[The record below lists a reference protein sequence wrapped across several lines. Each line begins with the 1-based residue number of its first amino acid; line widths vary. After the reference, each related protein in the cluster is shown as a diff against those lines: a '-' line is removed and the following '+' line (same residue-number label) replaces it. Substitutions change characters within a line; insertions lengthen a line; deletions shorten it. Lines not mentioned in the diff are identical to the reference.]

1 MVIKRS
7 PGGPC
12 RWRAV
17 NFEIH
22 LWSSGMNADCIWRSI
37 CIQHVQVEAG
47 LNSDPG
53 NDSFWDKSV
62 TLTMLIDLL
71 TSTCRSTQV
80 EIASTDLWPQGM
92 FTFSEMLEL
101 VESES
106 SFGAYVCH
114 RRPGGSLAT
123 SDLVRCMCVCMCVI
137 VVIWAEWADVGLW
150 VAVCFLAKI
159 SLQRPTCKTTF
170 ASLTQ
175 SQAISQSFRV
185 FISCRSMRVATF
197 FHFSKLFLYKITV
210 SFTMV
215 IKRSPGGPYRWRA
228 VNFEIHLWSS
238 GMNGADCIW
247 RSISIQHVQLQVE
260 AGLNSDPGNDSFWD
274 KIRGA
279 KHVDR
284 STH

>member
-1 MVIKRS
+1 MWTGWANVGLWVAVCFLAKIFYIGLHVNPRLHAWHSHWQSRSHFAFSSLSNQWEIRLFFHFSKLFFKKITVSFTMVIKRS

-37 CIQHVQVEAG
+37 CNQHVQIEAG

-62 TLTMLIDLL
+62 TLSMLIDLL

-80 EIASTDLWPQGM
+80 KIASTDLWPQGM
-92 FTFSEMLEL
+92 FTFSEMLAL

-106 SFGAYVCH
+106 NFGAYVCH

-123 SDLVRCMCVCMCVI
+123 SDLVRCHAGSCKG
-137 VVIWAEWADVGLW
+137 AEQISIDVDLW

-159 SLQRPTCKTTF
+159 SFHLPTCKTTF
-170 ASLTQ
+170 ARLTQ

-185 FISCRSMRVATF
+185 FITSDQWEIRLF
-197 FHFSKLFLYKITV
+197 FIF
-210 SFTMV
+210 
-215 IKRSPGGPYRWRA
+215 R
-228 VNFEIHLWSS
+228 
-238 GMNGADCIW
+238 
-247 RSISIQHVQLQVE
+247 
-260 AGLNSDPGNDSFWD
+260 
-274 KIRGA
+274 
-279 KHVDR
+279 
-284 STH
+284 TH